1 MVKCPCLYSAVV
13 PLCRADMDA
22 LRIPPPDHLSRFCL
36 GGHYRRCELFRGF
49 LEALATRPEQ
59 WRAASSGHV
68 PDVPRPRRREG
79 PA

>member
-36 GGHYRRCELFRGF
+36 GGYYRRCELFRAF
-49 LEALATRPEQ
+49 LEALAARPEQ
-59 WRAASSGHV
+59 WPSQGHLPDFSG
-68 PDVPRPRRREG
+68 PRRRMG
-79 PA
+79 RV